1 MMHMRNVFLLTGFCV
16 LALSFMI
23 YAQDN
28 NDTKAD
34 SPEENPFTKQVEVFG
49 VHVYATSS
57 TPDDK
62 VLHAAN
68 VLAQYLDNDE
78 DGVPDDQAVVD
89 AMVKNKAAMSMRKGE
104 HEFEGTWRSLRRKY
118 LPPGTHPQLLW
129 GDETTLGAIDSSG
142 KVLRI
147 DVSWEEILHLVH
159 VYGYAVVYPETFGMR
174 PGTKIADAMD
184 LARGGFF
191 EEVPE
196 QYPEEAW
203 LAYYDKSCDY
213 GCQIAEYFHWA
224 LCSVLGAQD
233 FPGRLENIEHNWKLN
248 TREKVMKQDPAV
260 YVLVTDPRFKLPTV
274 LPDGK
279 YKAKKLAIQPYGK

>member
-1 MMHMRNVFLLTGFCV
+1 MLTGIFIV
-16 LALSFMI
+16 GFSLIIHSQGNSVVKEA
-23 YAQDN
+23 
-28 NDTKAD
+28 
-34 SPEENPFTKQVEVFG
+34 SPEENPFTKQVDVFG
-49 VHVYATSS
+49 VHVYATFS
-57 TPDDK
+57 TPDEK

-104 HEFEGTWRSLRRKY
+104 SEFRGEWNNLRRKF
-118 LPPGTHPQLLW
+118 LPPGTRPQLLW
-129 GDETTLGAIDSSG
+129 GDETTLGAIDSYG

-147 DVSWEEILHLVH
+147 DVAWEEILHLVQ
-159 VYGYAVVYPETFGMR
+159 VNGYSVVYPETFGMR
-174 PGTKIADAMD
+174 RGSKIADAMD

-191 EEVPE
+191 EDVPE

-203 LAYYDKSCDY
+203 LAYYDKTCDY

-224 LCSVLGAQD
+224 LSSVLGAQD
-233 FPGRLENIEHNWKLN
+233 FPGRIENIGHNWKLN

-260 YVLVTDPRFKLPTV
+260 YALVTDPQFKLPTK

-279 YKAKKLAIQPYGK
+279 YKVKKLTIQPFGK